1 MQDREAMPSRL
12 RDVWAQLDRVNDPEL
27 DEPLT
32 DLGFVE
38 AVSVGEDG
46 DVLVCFRLPTYWCSP
61 NFAFLM
67 AEGIRREV
75 GALPWVA
82 RVSVRLEDHMCAEEM
97 NAAVNDGRSF
107 AEALALRPEFADLS
121 EVREKFEAKAF
132 QRRQEAVLLALRAAG
147 YAPEQAAAMTLGQLD
162 LLAFDAAEAAWQL
175 PRYRAILTERG
186 LAAAPGDHAFPD
198 LEGRPLTAAG
208 YPERMGAL
216 RAVRINMEFG
226 GALCRGLKQS
236 RYKEVVQVDGEP
248 TLVDFLLER
257 VPQRQ
262 SAG

>member
-1 MQDREAMPSRL
+1 MQDREALPPRL
-12 RDVWAQLDRVNDPEL
+12 RDVWDRLDHVNDPEL

-38 AVSVGEDG
+38 AVSVGEAG

-75 GALPWVA
+75 AALPWVA

-97 NAAVNDGRSF
+97 NEAVSAGRSF
-107 AEALALRPEFADLS
+107 ADALALRPEFASLD
-121 EVREKFEAKAF
+121 EVREKFDRKAF
-132 QRRQEAVLLALRAAG
+132 QRRQEAVLLALRRRG
-147 YAPEQAAAMTLGQLD
+147 LAPRDVAAMTRGALD
-162 LLAFDAAEAAWQL
+162 ASGFAEPEAERQRL
-175 PRYRAILTERG
+175 RYLAILDARG
-186 LAAAPGDHAFPD
+186 LAPRPDDPAFPD
-198 LEGRPLTAAG
+198 LDGAPLTEAG
-208 YPERMGAL
+208 YAARMGGL

-226 GALCRGLKQS
+226 GALCRGLKAN

-257 VPQRQ
+257 VPARS

>member
-12 RDVWAQLDRVNDPEL
+12 RDVWARLDLVNDPEL
-27 DEPLT
+27 DESLT
-32 DLGFVE
+32 ELDFIE
-38 AVSVGEDG
+38 AVSVGDEG

-67 AEGIRREV
+67 AESIRREV

-97 NAAVNDGRSF
+97 NEAVNSGRSF
-107 AEALALRPEFADLS
+107 AEAMALRPEFADLA
-121 EVREKFEAKAF
+121 EVREKFDGKAF
-132 QRRQEAVLLALRAAG
+132 QRRQEAVLLALRACG
-147 YAPEQAAAMTLGQLD
+147 YAPAQVAAMTLGQLD
-162 LLAFDAAEAAWQL
+162 LLAFTEAEAVRQL

-198 LEGRPLTAAG
+198 LAGRPLTAAG
-208 YPERMGAL
+208 YADRMGAL

-236 RYKEVVQVDGEP
+236 RYKEVVQLDGEP

-257 VPQRQ
+257 VPPRQ

>member
-27 DEPLT
+27 DEPMT

-46 DVLVCFRLPTYWCSP
+46 DVLVCFRLPTYWCCP

-121 EVREKFEAKAF
+121 EVREKFDGQGVPAPAGGCAACAA
-132 QRRQEAVLLALRAAG
+132 RRRLRARTGCGDDARPARSARLRRG
-147 YAPEQAAAMTLGQLD
+147 RGRAAV
-162 LLAFDAAEAAWQL
+162 AAL
-175 PRYRAILTERG
+175 
-186 LAAAPGDHAFPD
+186 PGDPD
-198 LEGRPLTAAG
+198 RARPRRRRRATTPSPISKAGR
-208 YPERMGAL
+208 
-216 RAVRINMEFG
+216 
-226 GALCRGLKQS
+226 
-236 RYKEVVQVDGEP
+236 
-248 TLVDFLLER
+248 
-257 VPQRQ
+257 
-262 SAG
+262 